1 MDNTPPSPNTNNI
14 SPSSNQENN
23 INLNTENINE
33 ILDNFNLK
41 DNNLSNMLNN
51 LSKGDIGDMV
61 KQFSHIIS
69 NNSNN
74 PSACASSSSS
84 TTHFTPNL
92 DECVDIEESD
102 DCNFDIDEENDTDF
116 ELDLNKY
123 FISKEGK
130 NICDVLTEIKTELVN
145 INSNLNK

>member
-1 MDNTPPSPNTNNI
+1 
-14 SPSSNQENN
+14 
-23 INLNTENINE
+23 
-33 ILDNFNLK
+33 
-41 DNNLSNMLNN
+41 MLNN

-69 NNSNN
+69 NNSQNT
-74 PSACASSSSS
+74 SSSSS
-84 TTHFTPNL
+84 SPPNL
-92 DECVDIEESD
+92 DECINIEESD
-102 DCNFDIDEENDTDF
+102 DFNIDEEEDTDF